1 MRSFR
6 WPDLERRRLV
16 VASTRGT
23 ATAARYAAALLRHR
37 LLELQRN
44 GIMAIT

>member
-6 WPDLERRRLV
+6 WPDLEHRRPA
-16 VASTRGT
+16 VASVRGN

-37 LLELQRN
+37 FLELQRN
-44 GIMAIT
+44 GMMTIT

>member
-6 WPDLERRRLV
+6 WPDLEHRRLV
-16 VASTRGT
+16 VASTHGI

-44 GIMAIT
+44 GMVTVT

>member
-6 WPDLERRRLV
+6 WPDLEHLRLV
-16 VASTRGT
+16 VASRRGA
-23 ATAARYAAALLRHR
+23 ATAVRYAAALLRHR

-44 GIMAIT
+44 GMVTVT